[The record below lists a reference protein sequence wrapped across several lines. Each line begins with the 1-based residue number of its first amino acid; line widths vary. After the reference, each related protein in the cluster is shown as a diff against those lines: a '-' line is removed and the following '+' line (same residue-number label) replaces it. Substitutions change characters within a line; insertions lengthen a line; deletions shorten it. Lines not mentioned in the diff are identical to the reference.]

1 MKKSCLA
8 LVTGLLISSTAFA
21 DSLLSFQTE
30 IVPQV
35 VNNKAVDNGIF
46 TDIDQIKIAAGSNQ
60 IGVTV
65 GQIVFED
72 AKRRKFDSSLMLMTF
87 KADDEDS
94 YQLSYKKMRTM
105 EEANKFDKS
114 PEFTLTDGSGEAID
128 FELVVLP
135 KSGFQGFN
143 DYEKQVV
150 SYNKLV
156 NSGTTSATAVAAVS
170 AAPTTDGTEVS
181 EGIKAQFSNLS
192 RDEQQQFMQWAM
204 QNLK

>member
-8 LVTGLLISSTAFA
+8 LVTGLLMSSSAFA

-35 VNNKAVDNGIF
+35 VNSKAVDNGIF
-46 TDIDQIKIAAGSNQ
+46 TDVDQIKIGEGSNQ
-60 IGVTV
+60 IGVTI

-72 AKRRKFDSSLMLMTF
+72 GKRRKFDSSLMLMTF
-87 KADDEDS
+87 EAADEDS
-94 YQLSYKKMRTM
+94 YQLSYKKMRTI

-114 PEFTLTDGSGEAID
+114 PTFALTNGSGEPVD
-128 FELVVLP
+128 FDLVVIP

-156 NSGTTSATAVAAVS
+156 DAGTASTTAAVTAS
-170 AAPTTDGTEVS
+170 AVPSANGVAVS
-181 EGIKAQFSNLS
+181 EDIKTQFSELS

>member
-1 MKKSCLA
+1 MKKSCLV
-8 LVTGLLISSTAFA
+8 LVTSIFISFNAFA

-35 VNNKAVDNGIF
+35 VNSMAVDSGIF
-46 TDIDQIKIAAGSNQ
+46 TNVDQIKIIEGSNQ
-60 IGVTV
+60 IGVTI

-72 AKRRKFDSSLMLMTF
+72 SKRRKFDSSLMLITF
-87 KADDEDS
+87 KAADEDS
-94 YQLSYKKMRTM
+94 YQLSYKKMRTI

-114 PEFTLTDGSGEAID
+114 PTFTLTDGSGEPVD
-128 FELVVLP
+128 FDLVVLP

-156 NSGTTSATAVAAVS
+156 DSGTALTVAPVSADSMTSA
-170 AAPTTDGTEVS
+170 
-181 EGIKAQFSNLS
+181 IKSQFSKLS
-192 RDEQQQFMQWAM
+192 REKQQQFMQWAM